1 MNPITERRINFL
13 HWHRDGG
20 LIAPVEFSA
29 GTPYEDITTWRERV
43 AANRGNDGRGVQP
56 DAAALRGT
64 AHHQRMAGVRAAE
77 EKH

>member
-43 AANRGNDGRGVQP
+43 AANGGTTVEVYNPTPPPSEEQP
-56 DAAALRGT
+56 TTSGWR
-64 AHHQRMAGVRAAE
+64 V
-77 EKH
+77 